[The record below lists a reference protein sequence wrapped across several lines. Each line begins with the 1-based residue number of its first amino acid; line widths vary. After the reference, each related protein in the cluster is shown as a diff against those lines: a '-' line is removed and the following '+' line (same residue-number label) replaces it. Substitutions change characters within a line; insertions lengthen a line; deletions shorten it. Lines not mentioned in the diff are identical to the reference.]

1 LLSTQSAEAGRGGG
15 FHGGGHIGGS
25 FHGGG
30 GGFHVSGGFHVGGGA
45 RWGGGVRWARPAYR
59 PWNVGGHIYVGS
71 GGYYPRYRYYRPYYY
86 ENYVPS
92 YYGAAYYPVEPA
104 PSVQGTYAVAPRPSL
119 PSFGIGLF
127 GGGVQVQ
134 DVKDSSD
141 YGLLARLRLGQSGL
155 FVEGELGK
163 TTYQDNVRVDRRLGA
178 SLIYEIGTENR
189 FAPYVL
195 AGLGVQQADVADSYT
210 TDQSFAEIGVGLRYA
225 ITPNFHIAADV
236 RAGSR
241 QTVSD
246 DSADMPVTGTVARS
260 VAPPTSD
267 SDESEDYTRAR
278 LSAILYF

>member
-1 LLSTQSAEAGRGGG
+1 LLSTQAAEAGRFGGG
-15 FHGGGHIGGS
+15 FHGGGGGHVH
-25 FHGGG
+25 FGGG
-30 GGFHVSGGFHVGGGA
+30 GGFHASGGFHVGGGA
-45 RWGGGVRWARPAYR
+45 RWGGGGGWARPAYR

-86 ENYVPS
+86 ETYVPS
-92 YYGAAYYPVEPA
+92 YYGASYYPVEP
-104 PSVQGTYAVAPRPSL
+104 SVQQNYAVAPRPEL

-189 FAPYVL
+189 LAPYVL
-195 AGLGVQQADVADSYT
+195 AGLGVQQADVANSYT
-210 TDQSFAEIGVGLRYA
+210 TDQSFGEIGVGLRYA
-225 ITPNFHIAADV
+225 ITPNFHIAADI
-236 RAGSR
+236 RGGSR

-246 DSADMPVTGTVARS
+246 NSGDMPLTGTVARS
-260 VAPPTSD
+260 VAPPTS
-267 SDESEDYTRAR
+267 SSNESEDYTRAR